1 MYPPFIILF
10 IRVINVR
17 YKIKGYKV
25 RRVYNVDTYTLLKV
39 IVYSTIVAFILTL
52 PFYILAL
59 IYYTTDRDIIYIMLV
74 SLIIIHYIIIAFIDK
89 IVSYLLL
96 DLE

>member
-1 MYPPFIILF
+1 MRNVSSIYNLVIK
-10 IRVINVR
+10 VINVR

-89 IVSYLLL
+89 IVSYLL
-96 DLE
+96 D

>member
-1 MYPPFIILF
+1 MYPPFIILL
-10 IRVINVR
+10 IKVINVR

-74 SLIIIHYIIIAFIDK
+74 SLIIAFIDK
-89 IVSYLLL
+89 IVSYLL
-96 DLE
+96 D

>member
-1 MYPPFIILF
+1 M
-10 IRVINVR
+10 R

-89 IVSYLLL
+89 IVSYLL
-96 DLE
+96 D

>member
-1 MYPPFIILF
+1 
-10 IRVINVR
+10 VR

-89 IVSYLLL
+89 IVSYLL
-96 DLE
+96 D

>member
-52 PFYILAL
+52 PFYVLAL
-59 IYYTTDRDIIYIMLV
+59 IYYTDRDIIYIMLV

-89 IVSYLLL
+89 IVSYLL
-96 DLE
+96 D

>member
-10 IRVINVR
+10 IKVINVR

-96 DLE
+96 D

>member
-10 IRVINVR
+10 IKVINVR

-59 IYYTTDRDIIYIMLV
+59 IYYTDRDIIYIMLV

-89 IVSYLLL
+89 IVSYLL

>member
-1 MYPPFIILF
+1 MYPQFIILF
-10 IRVINVR
+10 IKVINMR

-39 IVYSTIVAFILTL
+39 IVYSTIVAVIFTL

-59 IYYTTDRDIIYIMLV
+59 IYYTDRDIIYIMLV

-89 IVSYLLL
+89 IVSFL
-96 DLE
+96 D

>member
-1 MYPPFIILF
+1 MYPPFIILL
-10 IRVINVR
+10 IKVINVR

-52 PFYILAL
+52 PFYVLAL
-59 IYYTTDRDIIYIMLV
+59 IYYTDRDIIYIMLV

-89 IVSYLLL
+89 IVSYLL
-96 DLE
+96 D

>member
-1 MYPPFIILF
+1 MYPQFIILF
-10 IRVINVR
+10 IKVINMR

-39 IVYSTIVAFILTL
+39 IVYSTIVAVILTL

-59 IYYTTDRDIIYIMLV
+59 IYYTDKDIIYIMLV

-89 IVSYLLL
+89 IVSFL
-96 DLE
+96 D

>member
-1 MYPPFIILF
+1 MYPQFIILF
-10 IRVINVR
+10 IKVINMR

-39 IVYSTIVAFILTL
+39 IVYSTIVAVILTL
-52 PFYILAL
+52 PFYILVL
-59 IYYTTDRDIIYIMLV
+59 IYYTDKDIIYIMLV

-89 IVSYLLL
+89 IVSFL
-96 DLE
+96 D

>member
-89 IVSYLLL
+89 IVSYLL
-96 DLE
+96 D

>member
-1 MYPPFIILF
+1 MYPQFIILL
-10 IRVINVR
+10 IEVINVR
-17 YKIKGYKV
+17 YKIKGYRV

-39 IVYSTIVAFILTL
+39 TVYSTIVAFILTL
-52 PFYILAL
+52 PFYILVL
-59 IYYTTDRDIIYIMLV
+59 IYYTDKDIIYIMLV

-96 DLE
+96 D

>member
-10 IRVINVR
+10 IKVINVR

-89 IVSYLLL
+89 IVSYLL
-96 DLE
+96 D

>member
-1 MYPPFIILF
+1 MYPQFIILF
-10 IRVINVR
+10 IKVINVK
-17 YKIKGYKV
+17 YEIKGYKV

-39 IVYSTIVAFILTL
+39 TVYSTIVAVILTL

-59 IYYTTDRDIIYIMLV
+59 IYYTDKDIIYIMLV

-89 IVSYLLL
+89 IVSYLLDL
-96 DLE
+96 DF

>member
-10 IRVINVR
+10 IKVINVR

-89 IVSYLLL
+89 IVSYLL

>member
-1 MYPPFIILF
+1 MYPPFIILL
-10 IRVINVR
+10 IKVINVR

-59 IYYTTDRDIIYIMLV
+59 IYYTDRDIIYIMLV

-89 IVSYLLL
+89 IVSYLL

>member
-10 IRVINVR
+10 IKVINVR

-59 IYYTTDRDIIYIMLV
+59 IYYTDRDIIYIMLV

-89 IVSYLLL
+89 IVSYLL
-96 DLE
+96 D

>member
-1 MYPPFIILF
+1 MYPPFIILL

-59 IYYTTDRDIIYIMLV
+59 IYYKDRDIIYIMLV

-89 IVSYLLL
+89 IVSYLL
-96 DLE
+96 D

>member
-89 IVSYLLL
+89 IVSYLL
-96 DLE
+96 DF

>member
-1 MYPPFIILF
+1 MYPPFIILL
-10 IRVINVR
+10 IKVINVR

-59 IYYTTDRDIIYIMLV
+59 IYYTDRDIIYIMLV

-89 IVSYLLL
+89 IVSYLL
-96 DLE
+96 D